1 MRTLIFGNSGS
12 GKSTLARKLAV
23 EQQAAH
29 LDLDSI
35 AWQQHAPTTRRPLAE
50 SRTEIERFVEAHP
63 RWVIEGCYSSLLAL
77 VLPFAEQLIFLNPG
91 AETCQHNCRMRP
103 FEPHKYSSKQA
114 QDENLAMLLEW
125 VAQYAQRDDEFSLQ
139 AHRRLFDQFHGPK
152 VEYHDNL
159 PLNAEH
165 SATSKSPR

>member
-12 GKSTLARKLAV
+12 GKSTLASKLAA
-23 EQQAAH
+23 EQQTAH
-29 LDLDSI
+29 LDLDCI
-35 AWQQHAPTTRRPLAE
+35 AWQKHAPTTRRALNE
-50 SRTEIERFVEAHP
+50 SLVEIERFVGAHS
-63 RWVIEGCYSSLLAL
+63 RWVIEGCYSSLLEL

-91 AETCQHNCRMRP
+91 VETCQHNCRMRP

-114 QDENLAMLLEW
+114 QDENLAMLLDW

-152 VEYHDNL
+152 IEYHDNL

-165 SATSKSPR
+165 SATSVSPR